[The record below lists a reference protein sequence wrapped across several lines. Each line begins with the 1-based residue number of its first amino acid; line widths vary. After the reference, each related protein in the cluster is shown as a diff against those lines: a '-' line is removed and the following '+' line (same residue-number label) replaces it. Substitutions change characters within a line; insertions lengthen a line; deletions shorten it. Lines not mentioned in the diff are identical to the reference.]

1 MIITNLGTFSQR
13 HAMIVDQKTGDINI
27 PLNSLKPDQKGFL
40 EVCNSILSEEA
51 VMVLVRVYMI
61 GIH

>member
-1 MIITNLGTFSQR
+1 
-13 HAMIVDQKTGDINI
+13 MIVDQKNGDINI

-51 VMVLVRVYMI
+51 VMVFARVHDCYSLI
-61 GIH
+61 F

>member
-1 MIITNLGTFSQR
+1 
-13 HAMIVDQKTGDINI
+13 MIVDQKTGDINI

-51 VMVLVRVYMI
+51 IMVLVRVYMI

>member
-1 MIITNLGTFSQR
+1 
-13 HAMIVDQKTGDINI
+13 MIVDQKTGDINI

-51 VMVLVRVYMI
+51 VMVLVRI
-61 GIH
+61 NTIDIF